1 MKPKKPKDILYK
13 NLNKKLTIN
22 IPIIIKIFNISL
34 EYKII
39 IQIKDIIERKI
50 IFGILMIKI

>member
-1 MKPKKPKDILYK
+1 MKPSKLKDILYK

-39 IQIKDIIERKI
+39 I
-50 IFGILMIKI
+50 